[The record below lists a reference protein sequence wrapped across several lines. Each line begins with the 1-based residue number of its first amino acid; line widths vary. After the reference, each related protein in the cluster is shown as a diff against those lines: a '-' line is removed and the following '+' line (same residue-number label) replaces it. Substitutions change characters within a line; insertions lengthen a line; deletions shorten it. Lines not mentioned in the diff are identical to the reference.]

1 MARFA
6 VSCGGTGGH
15 IFPGVATAQVLRRR
29 GHEVALLMAGRSI
42 ESATRFAWDG
52 RIVNTGAAK
61 LSLTPLRIIPSLI
74 NLLGVYQRCR
84 HEFIR
89 HRPAALLS
97 MGSYSSAGP
106 ILAARRLKIPIVL
119 HEANVIPGKATV
131 TFSHYAAVIA
141 TTFPETSDYL
151 NSVKTVLTG
160 LPLRKDLE
168 RAAAEP
174 PVAHKIPTL
183 LIMGGSQGAQHI
195 NQIMPEVL
203 ATLRSSG
210 LSVPVIHLS
219 GRHDR
224 DSVAKSYTDAGITA
238 EVHGFQQ
245 DMANV
250 YRRAGF
256 AISRSGANSCLEL
269 ALFGIPS
276 LLIPYPHSARDHQ
289 VANAKAME
297 STHAADMIEQ
307 KDIDVGVLTDY
318 LKKRLTNSDTLSAM
332 RLAARNRAIFG
343 ADERLADLVEEEA
356 RPR

>member
-1 MARFA
+1 
-6 VSCGGTGGH
+6 
-15 IFPGVATAQVLRRR
+15 
-29 GHEVALLMAGRSI
+29 
-42 ESATRFAWDG
+42 
-52 RIVNTGAAK
+52 
-61 LSLTPLRIIPSLI
+61 
-74 NLLGVYQRCR
+74 
-84 HEFIR
+84 
-89 HRPAALLS
+89 
-97 MGSYSSAGP
+97 
-106 ILAARRLKIPIVL
+106 
-119 HEANVIPGKATV
+119 
-131 TFSHYAAVIA
+131 
-141 TTFPETSDYL
+141 
-151 NSVKTVLTG
+151 
-160 LPLRKDLE
+160 
-168 RAAAEP
+168 
-174 PVAHKIPTL
+174 
-183 LIMGGSQGAQHI
+183 
-195 NQIMPEVL
+195 
-203 ATLRSSG
+203 
-210 LSVPVIHLS
+210 
-219 GRHDR
+219 
-224 DSVAKSYTDAGITA
+224 VAKSYTDAGITA